1 MPPRNDVLKRYS
13 AKPDPKGNAKKNW
26 KHQALMKQKIYILFL
41 LFGLLL
47 VPQVNYAQ
55 VDFNKK
61 PDDDLGDIEDK
72 FQELFYEALKQKGI
86 ENYDRSVEALLKC
99 IVLDNSVAVLY
110 FELGKNYVLLKN
122 FGSAEEALKKAVS
135 KEPDNEWF
143 LDELYGFYVDQNDF
157 DKAIKTVKQLVK
169 CHPDYKENLAALYVK
184 TKEYNEALKILDDLD
199 AEFGIS
205 VARDLMRNQI
215 YAATGRKKDQIKNLQ
230 ARVESNPDKETN
242 YLQLILRYSE
252 NNEKEKAFET
262 AKELLKINPNSQIV
276 HLALYKFYLDENN
289 AEKAIESMKIVIKSP
304 EIKPEAKL
312 KVLTDFVQ
320 FVGGHPEYEDDLVE
334 ATALVGDS
342 NNSKTLIELG
352 QYYLAKKNKIKA
364 LEYFEASLKID
375 EDNFNVL
382 RNVLLLYIDL
392 QKFSLAEK
400 RSNEV
405 LQKYPAQPLFYL
417 INGVALNNLNEPK
430 KAVEALEAGLDY
442 IIDDIKMEIDFYKQ
456 LSIAYGSLNNT
467 AKVKSFSDKV
477 KQLETP
483 N

>member
-1 MPPRNDVLKRYS
+1 
-13 AKPDPKGNAKKNW
+13 
-26 KHQALMKQKIYILFL
+26 MKQKIYILFL
-41 LFGLLL
+41 LFGLLF

-61 PDDDLGDIEDK
+61 PDDDLGDNEDK
-72 FQELFYEALKQKGI
+72 FQELFYEALKQKAI

-99 IVLDNSVAVLY
+99 IALDNSVPVLY

-122 FGSAEEALKKAVS
+122 FGSAEDALKKAVS

-143 LDELYGFYVDQNDF
+143 LDELFGFYVEQNDF

-169 CHPDYKENLAALYVK
+169 YHPDYKENLAALYVK
-184 TKEYNEALKILDDLD
+184 TREYDDALKILDDLD

-205 VARDLMRNQI
+205 VARDIMRNQI
-215 YAATGRKKDQIKNLQ
+215 YEATGRKKDQIKNLQ
-230 ARVESNPDKETN
+230 ARVEDNPDKETN

-289 AEKAIESMKIVIKSP
+289 VEKAIESMKIVIKSP

-334 ATALVGDS
+334 ATAIVGDS

-352 QYYLAKKNKIKA
+352 QYYLAKKNKTKA
-364 LEYFEASLKID
+364 LEYFEAALKID

-430 KAVEALEAGLDY
+430 KAIEALEAGLDY
-442 IIDDIKMEIDFYKQ
+442 IIEDTKMEIDFYKQ
-456 LSIAYGSLNNT
+456 LSIAYVSLNNT
-467 AKVKSFSDKV
+467 AKVKAFSDKV
-477 KQLETP
+477 KKLESS

>member
-1 MPPRNDVLKRYS
+1 
-13 AKPDPKGNAKKNW
+13 
-26 KHQALMKQKIYILFL
+26 MKQKIYILFL
-41 LFGLLL
+41 LLGLLL
-47 VPQVNYAQ
+47 FPQTNYAQ

-61 PDDDLGDIEDK
+61 PDDDLGDYEDK
-72 FQELFYEALKQKGI
+72 FQEFFYEALKQKGI

-99 IVLDNSVAVLY
+99 IALDNSVAVLY
-110 FELGKNYVLLKN
+110 FELGKNYVQLKN
-122 FGSAEEALKKAVS
+122 FGAAEDALKKAVS

-143 LDELYGFYVDQNDF
+143 LDELYGFYVEQSDF

-169 CHPDYKENLAALYVK
+169 YHPDYKENLAALYVK

-205 VARDLMRNQI
+205 VARDIMRNQI
-215 YAATGRKKDQIKNLQ
+215 YEATGRKKDQIKNLQ
-230 ARVESNPDKETN
+230 ARVEDNPDKESN

-276 HLALYKFYLDENN
+276 HLALYKFYLDDDN
-289 AEKAIESMKIVIKSP
+289 AEKAIESMKIVVKSP

-320 FVGGHPEYEDDLVE
+320 FVGNHPEYEDDLVE

-352 QYYLAKKNKIKA
+352 QYYLAKKNKAKA
-364 LEYFEASLKID
+364 LEYFEAALKID

-456 LSIAYGSLNNT
+456 LSIAYGLLNNT